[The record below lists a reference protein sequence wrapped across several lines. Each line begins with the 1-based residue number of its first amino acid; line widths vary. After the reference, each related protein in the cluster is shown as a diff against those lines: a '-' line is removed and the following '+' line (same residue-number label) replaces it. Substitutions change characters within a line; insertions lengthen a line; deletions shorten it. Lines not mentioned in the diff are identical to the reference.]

1 MTIRIEQ
8 ETEVPF
14 DFDYCTLA
22 KETVVCSL
30 DQEAFPYEAEV
41 GLTLTDAASIQEI
54 NRRYRKIDRPTDVL
68 SFPLLTLQA
77 AGDFTGIEDCLA
89 NFNPDTGEALL
100 GDIIISVP
108 KVIEQADTFGHT
120 IRREFAFLIVHS
132 VLHLLG
138 YDHMTPEDAAFM
150 EDKQTNILKKM
161 NILREDKQ

>member
-1 MTIRIEQ
+1 M
-8 ETEVPF
+8 
-14 DFDYCTLA
+14 
-22 KETVVCSL
+22 
-30 DQEAFPYEAEV
+30 
-41 GLTLTDAASIQEI
+41 
-54 NRRYRKIDRPTDVL
+54 
-68 SFPLLTLQA
+68 
-77 AGDFTGIEDCLA
+77 
-89 NFNPDTGEALL
+89 

>member
-68 SFPLLTLQA
+68 SFP
-77 AGDFTGIEDCLA
+77 

-108 KVIEQADTFGHT
+108 KVIEQADAFGHT

>member
-68 SFPLLTLQA
+68 SFPMLNLDA
-77 AGDFTGIEDCLA
+77 AGDYTSIKDYLED
-89 NFNPDTGEALL
+89 NFNPDTGEVML
-100 GDIIISVP
+100 GDIVISVP
-108 KVIEQADTFGHT
+108 KVMEQAELYGHT
-120 IRREFAFLIVHS
+120 PKREYAFLIVHS

-138 YDHMTPEDAAFM
+138 YDHMTPKDAAFM
-150 EDKQTNILKKM
+150 ENKQETILKEM
-161 NILREDKQ
+161 EIFR

>member
-68 SFPLLTLQA
+68 SFPML
-77 AGDFTGIEDCLA
+77 
-89 NFNPDTGEALL
+89 
-100 GDIIISVP
+100 
-108 KVIEQADTFGHT
+108 TFGRYHNFRSKGDRT
-120 IRREFAFLIVHS
+120 GRCLWT
-132 VLHLLG
+132 
-138 YDHMTPEDAAFM
+138 YDPAGICISDCT
-150 EDKQTNILKKM
+150 
-161 NILREDKQ
+161 

>member
-68 SFPLLTLQA
+68 SFPMLTLQA

-89 NFNPDTGEALL
+89 NFNPDTGGTA
-100 GDIIISVP
+100 IS
-108 KVIEQADTFGHT
+108 
-120 IRREFAFLIVHS
+120 
-132 VLHLLG
+132 
-138 YDHMTPEDAAFM
+138 
-150 EDKQTNILKKM
+150 
-161 NILREDKQ
+161 

>member
-54 NRRYRKIDRPTDVL
+54 NRRYGR
-68 SFPLLTLQA
+68 S
-77 AGDFTGIEDCLA
+77 TGRRMFCRFLCL
-89 NFNPDTGEALL
+89 PYR
-100 GDIIISVP
+100 
-108 KVIEQADTFGHT
+108 Q
-120 IRREFAFLIVHS
+120 RE
-132 VLHLLG
+132 
-138 YDHMTPEDAAFM
+138 
-150 EDKQTNILKKM
+150 
-161 NILREDKQ
+161 ILRESKTVLPILIRIPERRFWAIS